1 MIVLKIPL
9 YNTTVNRKAFYKLV
23 LKRICTF
30 IVLLVKLHNSR
41 PDILRSFVTA
51 KKLLS

>member
-1 MIVLKIPL
+1 MLVRKIPL
-9 YNTTVNRKAFYKLV
+9 YNITASRKAFYKLV

-30 IVLLVKLHNSR
+30 IALLAKLHN
-41 PDILRSFVTA
+41 F